1 MNKSSTSK
9 TRIELTLSQEAWTKV
24 QSIAAELDITVS
36 ELLEQVSQGEL
47 VIVDAET
54 MEEIE
59 DRLDLQDALESE
71 ADPENQERIPW
82 EQVKQELGL

>member
-9 TRIELTLSQEAWTKV
+9 TCIELTLSQEAWTKV